1 MASERE
7 IRAQGFTLVELMIV
21 VAIIGILASIAIP
34 SFMTY
39 QLTAKRAEGYSNLNA
54 LSKAQRAYFAEF
66 NAFVSSEPE
75 PWFTSGA
82 LATRTKRDSAP
93 IDVSFA
99 AVGWVPEGDVF
110 YDYDTATVTDPLA
123 GSCALCAGD
132 CFTASAYGDLD
143 GNGLFSILIYAHA
156 DPTGGYCTTGLV
168 AGGGPYSPPLNPT
181 GDRMIDEVA
190 RVLTADKF

>member
-82 LATRTKRDSAP
+82 LATRTKRDAAP

-110 YDYDTATVTDPLA
+110 YDYDTATVKDPLA
-123 GSCALCAGD
+123 GSCALCTGD

-168 AGGGPYSPPLNPT
+168 AGGGPYSPPLNPN
-181 GDRMIDEVA
+181 GGRMIDEVA
-190 RVLTADKF
+190 RVLTADRF

>member
-1 MASERE
+1 MASTRDV
-7 IRAQGFTLVELMIV
+7 RAQGFTLVELMIV
-21 VAIIGILASIAIP
+21 VAIIGILAAVAIP

-54 LSKAQRAYFAEF
+54 LSKAQRAYYAEF
-66 NAFVSSEPE
+66 SAFVSSEPE
-75 PWFTSGA
+75 PWFTGGS
-82 LATRTKRDSAP
+82 LPMQTKRDSGP
-93 IDVSFA
+93 IDASFA

-110 YDYDTATVTDPLA
+110 YDYDTATVADPLA

-143 GNGLFSILIYAHA
+143 GNGLLSILIYAHS

-168 AGGGPYSPPLNPT
+168 AGGGPYSPPLNKT
-181 GDRMIDEVA
+181 GDRKIDEVA
-190 RVLTADKF
+190 RVLDADPF

>member
-1 MASERE
+1 MRE
-7 IRAQGFTLVELMIV
+7 IRRQGFTLVELMIV
-21 VAIIGILASIAIP
+21 VAIIGILASVAIP
-34 SFMTY
+34 SFLNY

-54 LSKAQRAYFAEF
+54 LSKAQKAYYAEF
-66 NAFVSSEPE
+66 NTYVASNPE
-75 PWFTSGA
+75 PLFTSGD
-82 LATRTKRDSAP
+82 LPTQTKRDSTP
-93 IDVSFA
+93 INVSFA
-99 AVGWVPEGDVF
+99 AVGWAPEGDVF
-110 YDYDTATVTDPLA
+110 FDYDTATVATPLL

-132 CFTASAYGDLD
+132 CFTSSAYGDLD

-190 RVLTADKF
+190 RVLAADTF